1 MNCIINNRGGEE
13 IFLSHLL
20 QQCFD
25 EIFKTSKT
33 EGMDAE
39 FRFTALVDF
48 VAGFSKHD

>member
-33 EGMDAE
+33 EGMHAE